1 MGRRNYIMD
10 ITKHAFEAKR
20 KHFEIK
26 DEDLEKAAQ
35 YAIMEANDWR
45 DAAKVLK
52 EENYSRQTCVLL
64 LYSTEIYLKA
74 IFMQKGIN
82 ITNKENKK
90 QFGHN
95 IYNMYEKL
103 DDSEKNRIKSNVDL
117 PVEYTDLAGDRFKEE
132 SFEKMLEFVS
142 NDFVNLRY
150 NYEKYVNGEPI
161 YVFIGFILA
170 VNENCQKLAESI
182 INQK

>member
-35 YAIMEANDWR
+35 FALIEAGEWSG
-45 DAAKVLK
+45 AVKELLK
-52 EENYSRQTCVLL
+52 RGRFTRQICVMLVYSI
-64 LYSTEIYLKA
+64 EIYLKA
-74 IFMQKGIN
+74 ILMKKGIN
-82 ITNKENKK
+82 ISKEKHCHEIYSMYKK
-90 QFGHN
+90 LN
-95 IYNMYEKL
+95 
-103 DDSEKNRIKSNVDL
+103 DSEKKIIKDNIDSS
-117 PVEYTDLAGDRFKEE
+117 VEHTDIEDNYIKIEA
-132 SFEKMLEFVS
+132 FEKMLEFVS

-161 YVFIGFILA
+161 YTIKEFVLA
-170 VNENCQKLAESI
+170 VNENCQKLAKSI
-182 INQK
+182 IK